1 MGNLHLTVD
10 DFDTSDACALAICR
24 VQQLS
29 ILSAASH
36 CCFRRSHA
44 RVSALLAGIAQ
55 NRTGATAEA
64 AIWQDASA
72 RWLAS
77 MRSRFAAYRD
87 VMQPV
92 MLAVFEIKHGLA
104 LATLAA
110 AAITADVPSAFQDAT
125 AALLSFPT
133 VGTEPDVLAS
143 LALSDTAAVALTH
156 AGDVAADADVTDDT
170 PAKPTHAGV
179 SADELR
185 VSLLRAA
192 LVACADASSSCAV
205 NIPFLWARTRR
216 LLSRAAD
223 LWAQARSDAI
233 EAEAESLSEFRFA
246 TRSVAAAAAE
256 LAAADEEAAYRARFH
271 LSAFEDL
278 EAQTA
283 DGQPADDIIKPPAP
297 AAVVS
302 TETAAEVAASR
313 SLVFSPALLDD
324 VIYAH
329 WAAVSSILKQGQGT
343 SASAGDPLAG
353 VGPLAA
359 RAAPHGTTTWA
370 AALRSKQDLLFSDSE
385 VRRCA
390 RLDAAVSIG
399 ERLLHSFGGIRG
411 DAVHD
416 FAVSGAATL
425 RLCLQHVQ
433 LSSGIKL
440 ASGAAADPPLFSV
453 GSMSPR
459 RLFFDRTQ
467 RAARCV
473 LRLRP
478 MITHSAGLSPSMR
491 TLIRLVPEG

>member
-1 MGNLHLTVD
+1 M
-10 DFDTSDACALAICR
+10 
-24 VQQLS
+24 
-29 ILSAASH
+29 
-36 CCFRRSHA
+36 
-44 RVSALLAGIAQ
+44 SALLAGIAQ
-55 NRTGATAEA
+55 NRAGATAEA
-64 AIWQDASA
+64 VIWQDASS

-143 LALSDTAAVALTH
+143 LALSDTAAAALTQ
-156 AGDVAADADVTDDT
+156 AGAAAADVDMTGDT
-170 PAKPTHAGV
+170 PVKATRAGV

-205 NIPFLWARTRR
+205 NTSFLWTRTRR
-216 LLSRAAD
+216 LLSCAAD

-233 EAEAESLSEFRFA
+233 QAEAESLSEFRFA

-256 LAAADEEAAYRARFH
+256 LAAADEEAAYRARFQ

-278 EAQTA
+278 EALTA
-283 DGQPADDIIKPPAP
+283 DGQPADDMTAKPLAP

-302 TETAAEVAASR
+302 TETAAVVAASR

-324 VIYAH
+324 VIYSH
-329 WAAVSSILKQGQGT
+329 WAAVSSILKQCPGT
-343 SASAGDPLAG
+343 SVPACDPLAG
-353 VGPLAA
+353 VGPLAD
-359 RAAPHGTTTWA
+359 RAAPHGSTTWA
-370 AALRSKQDLLFSDSE
+370 AALRSKQDLLFTDSE

-399 ERLLHSFGGIRG
+399 ERLLHNFGGIRG

-416 FAVSGAATL
+416 FAVSGAAML

-440 ASGAAADPPLFSV
+440 ASGAPADPPLFSV
-453 GSMSPR
+453 GSMLLR
-459 RLFFDRTQ
+459 RSFAFADRAPHVACSVCAQ
-467 RAARCV
+467 
-473 LRLRP
+473 
-478 MITHSAGLSPSMR
+478 
-491 TLIRLVPEG
+491 